1 MVKSMTGYGRSSE
14 IIGNYDISAEIKSV
28 NHKFFEFT
36 CRYPRQYGF
45 LEEKLKSETAK
56 RVARGKVEVYVSIQE
71 LQSTNVTVTADTALA
86 LSYKS
91 ALEEIAQN
99 CGISAQITPET
110 IARFPDVLKVVKQD
124 CDEEELTSAVLKVL
138 NDAIN
143 SFVEMRLREGENLK
157 KDVIEKC
164 SVILNNV
171 EFIENNS
178 AESVKDYREK
188 LENKIKE
195 LIGDNTVDEQRLLTE
210 TAIFADKIAVDEE
223 TVRLKSHIGQVQ
235 SLFEVNEPI
244 GRKLDFIVQEMNRET
259 NTIGSKCNDI
269 AISQKVVEMKSIIEK
284 IREQIQNIE

>member
-1 MVKSMTGYGRSSE
+1 MLFNGINYDLSE
-14 IIGNYDISAEIKSV
+14 IDKPLVVLATKIIEDTDIDLVNKNIKILCS
-28 NHKFFEFT
+28 
-36 CRYPRQYGF
+36 
-45 LEEKLKSETAK
+45 KLKDAEHS
-56 RVARGKVEVYVSIQE
+56 
-71 LQSTNVTVTADTALA
+71 
-86 LSYKS
+86 
-91 ALEEIAQN
+91 
-99 CGISAQITPET
+99 
-110 IARFPDVLKVVKQD
+110 
-124 CDEEELTSAVLKVL
+124 LTKCKVL
-138 NDAIN
+138 AMFHVWMCNN
-143 SFVEMRLREGENLK
+143 SLDDSFK

-178 AESVKDYREK
+178 AESVKAYREK

-223 TVRLKSHIGQVQ
+223 TVRLKSHVGQVQ
-235 SLFEVNEPI
+235 SLFESNEPI